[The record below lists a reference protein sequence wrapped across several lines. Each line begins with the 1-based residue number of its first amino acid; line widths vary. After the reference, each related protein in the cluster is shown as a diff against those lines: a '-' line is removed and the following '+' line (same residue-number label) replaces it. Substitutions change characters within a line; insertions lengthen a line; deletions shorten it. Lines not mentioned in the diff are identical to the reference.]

1 MDYYSSTYNSISSS
15 TQAMAID
22 VLRSMRLQESGSY
35 KIPTSHLESILQ
47 ISSCS
52 SSSSGTCCPPS
63 PGSQDPAQAEDDPSE
78 KYGEKMNP
86 DELTAYLGWRRQMIE
101 WSYRIAETCKFSK
114 ETIEIATS
122 ILDRYVA
129 TNPLIMLDSGCYQ
142 LSCMACL
149 YTACKMNEPTC
160 LSPKQME
167 KISGC
172 RFDNQALQVAEVTI
186 LTALQWRVNPPT
198 AIAFARNL
206 LNSQNLQDD
215 FGIPSKQQVAVL
227 EVVEIQIEQATADE
241 LFLPIRASGIALAAV
256 LNALRGYL
264 PPTKLWK
271 LETLLSSALG
281 YELQTSYHRHQK
293 IVKLQNALLALVAIS
308 HGYELCPPLEH
319 EEDPLAGSDDDEV
332 MMITD
337 IRGRGDEKMSPYGT
351 SSAYID
357 PRQKSPTDSDYFRP
371 YSPKSVAQAAH

>member
-1 MDYYSSTYNSISSS
+1 MDSSTTTNTTSCS
-15 TQAMAID
+15 QEMAID
-22 VLRSMRLQESGSY
+22 VLRSMRLQESGAY
-35 KIPTSHLESILQ
+35 KIPTLHLESLLH
-47 ISSCS
+47 ISSR
-52 SSSSGTCCPPS
+52 SGCCPPS
-63 PGSQDPAQAEDDPSE
+63 PGSQGPQQPEEEDKFPE
-78 KYGEKMNP
+78 QEMNP
-86 DELTAYLGWRRQMIE
+86 DELTAYLGWRRQMVE
-101 WSYRIAETCKFSK
+101 WCYRIAETCHFSK

-122 ILDRYVA
+122 ILDRYIA

-172 RFDNQALQVAEVTI
+172 RFDNEALQVAERTI
-186 LTALQWRVNPPT
+186 LKALQWRVNPPT

-206 LNSQNLQDD
+206 LDSQNLQDD
-215 FGIPSKQQVAVL
+215 YFGITLKQQQAIL
-227 EVVEIQIEQATADE
+227 DVVEIQIEQATADE

-256 LNALRGYL
+256 LNAVRGHL

-293 IVKLQNALLALVAIS
+293 IEKLQNALLALVALS

-319 EEDPLAGSDDDEV
+319 GEDPTHNDDEV
-332 MMITD
+332 MMITTAT
-337 IRGRGDEKMSPYGT
+337 GDE
-351 SSAYID
+351 SSYDAASSSSYID
-357 PRQKSPTDSDYFRP
+357 PKQKSPTDSDYFRP
-371 YSPKSVAQAAH
+371 YSPKSVAVAAH